1 MASERAAEVT
11 SAEAAAAKT
20 SANCDSRDSTRALQ
34 RAEVEGPE
42 GRTEIPVLQGRGVPN
57 NLGPPGL

>member
-20 SANCDSRDSTRALQ
+20 SANCDPRDSTFALR
-34 RAEVEGPE
+34 RAEVEGLE
-42 GRTEIPVLQGRGVPN
+42 DRT
-57 NLGPPGL
+57 